1 LNVAEVGARNERRVC
16 ALNCN
21 KTPGFEIIHGLL
33 DRLMQLLEVPRSSNK
48 DGIGYYLKAVDGT
61 LFISLL
67 ITGKCSEKV

>member
-1 LNVAEVGARNERRVC
+1 VIWRITKQGILFHIAEVGARNERHVC

-48 DGIGYYLKAVDGT
+48 DGTGYYLRAVDGM
-61 LFISLL
+61 
-67 ITGKCSEKV
+67 